1 EDYWILSRINSVAQ
15 EDSEAL
21 DNLFFHK
28 ATRSIN
34 HFILEDLSRWYVRLI
49 RGRTW
54 VEKDDP
60 DKLGAYNTLYTVLE
74 LLITLMAPIAP
85 HITEDIYQNLVRSVR
100 MKSPESIHML
110 DWNYSSDL
118 INPELES
125 EMDVA
130 REIIEACARARDVA
144 RYKLRWPV
152 SEIIVVSEEEKIL
165 DAAKSLEAV
174 LKEQANTKTV
184 VTASEFPQLKLTA
197 TPNRKTLGPRLR
209 QDVSVVGKEL
219 EKSNGMELK
228 HKLDSDGSITI
239 EIADKIF
246 ELFVEDVLFEIE
258 LPKDVVSAEFEG
270 GSVFVNTQLTPEIL
284 AESMARELI
293 RRIQDMRKDMDLD
306 VEAHIQVSVDCSERF
321 QELVEKQENFI
332 TNEVR
337 AEKILFLKK
346 EGNYTKEWQIEEHN
360 LTLSIFKV

>member
-1 EDYWILSRINSVAQ
+1 
-15 EDSEAL
+15 
-21 DNLFFHK
+21 
-28 ATRSIN
+28 
-34 HFILEDLSRWYVRLI
+34 
-49 RGRTW
+49 
-54 VEKDDP
+54 
-60 DKLGAYNTLYTVLE
+60 
-74 LLITLMAPIAP
+74 
-85 HITEDIYQNLVRSVR
+85 
-100 MKSPESIHML
+100 
-110 DWNYSSDL
+110 
-118 INPELES
+118 
-125 EMDVA
+125 MDVA

-209 QDVSVVGKEL
+209 QDVPLVGKEL
-219 EKSNGMELK
+219 EKSNGMEIK
-228 HKLDSDGSITI
+228 RKLDSDGSITI

-246 ELFVEDVLFEIE
+246 ELSVEDVLFETE

-306 VEAHIQVSVDCSERF
+306 VEAHIEVSVDCSEGF

-332 TNEVR
+332 ANEVR
-337 AEKILFLKK
+337 AEKISFLKK
-346 EGNYTKEWQIEEHN
+346 EGDYTKEWKIEDHN
-360 LTLSIFKV
+360 LTLSIFKA